1 VIMEPKIIKQSQ
13 VKPYTENLFFLIKD
27 KQKLKLK
34 EVLKVIK
41 SSLKKLFP
49 YVLLVIKKIEKI
61 IKIFF
66 YY

>member
-1 VIMEPKIIKQSQ
+1 MEPKIIKQSQ
-13 VKPYTENLFFLIKD
+13 VKPYMENLFFLIKD

-34 EVLKVIK
+34 EGLKVIK